1 MTIYWSTTHCAFPFD
16 HGSKRTAGQ
25 SPLSGTKVIELGN
38 FNSAP
43 FASRLL
49 AGFGVDFI
57 KVEPPGASETHNRA
71 KKRISCE
78 QSLARQTQLAA
89 AIRDTPVAVN
99 AAVATAFR
107 CPMFPARW

>member
-1 MTIYWSTTHCAFPFD
+1 
-16 HGSKRTAGQ
+16 
-25 SPLSGTKVIELGN
+25 VIELGN

-71 KKRISCE
+71 NERMSCE
-78 QSLARQTQLAA
+78 QSLARLAA
-89 AIRDTPVAVN
+89 
-99 AAVATAFR
+99 R
-107 CPMFPARW
+107 CSDSRHAGCC